1 MKAGDKYRDR
11 EGDVW
16 TVDQNG
22 DLYYLT
28 DSSAGNLPFED
39 VDREIG
45 PLLPLHAHDGYDP
58 VDPDHYKF
66 PGGAEVINISEH
78 LTSNAGQAVQYL
90 ARACRI
96 DGRVKGNPVEDVRK
110 AIWFVQRE
118 LDRLE
123 AES

>member
-1 MKAGDKYRDR
+1 MKAGDMYRDR
-11 EGDVW
+11 DGGVW
-16 TVDQNG
+16 TASD
-22 DLYYLT
+22 DERLYYKY
-28 DSSAGNLPFED
+28 DCGSGNLPFAE
-39 VDREIG
+39 VEQQLG
-45 PLLPLHAHDGYDP
+45 PLLPLREYDRHDP

-96 DGRVKGNPVEDVRK
+96 DGRVKGNPVEDVKK
-110 AIWFVQRE
+110 ALWFAQRE

>member
-1 MKAGDKYRDR
+1 M
-11 EGDVW
+11 
-16 TVDQNG
+16 
-22 DLYYLT
+22 
-28 DSSAGNLPFED
+28 S
-39 VDREIG
+39 
-45 PLLPLHAHDGYDP
+45 HDP

-66 PGGAEVINISEH
+66 PGGAEVIDISEH

-110 AIWFVQRE
+110 ALWFAHRE

-123 AES
+123 AKS